1 MEQAVAFIAR
11 GKVWPIVLHGDHP
24 TAQLAASELQGY
36 LQRISDRAPDIMPTP
51 PADGA
56 PHIALQYAAGA
67 GDGFVR
73 QVAEDGIRLIGRS
86 PRGLLFGVYDLLEEL
101 GCRWYYPGAM
111 GERIPRHLT
120 VMLPAGIKDEVP
132 RLAGRGLILGHE
144 LYLAEVADWI
154 AWAARNR
161 LNYVFFH
168 PFPPPSWGGQYE
180 KAYQRVRR
188 EAAEAL
194 RLRSMTL
201 EYGGHLL
208 STLLPRWLFR
218 RHREAFRFAGSRRTA
233 DYNLCPANPFAIA
246 TIRQQAARFFE
257 AHPEVDVFHI
267 WPDDIAG
274 GGWCACP
281 TCADLSASDQ
291 ALLIINEIADVLHEL
306 RPDALISFLAYH
318 DTRFA
323 PKVVKPRRNVALL
336 YAPRERCYAHTL
348 NDRACSLNLVD
359 YEPSLRQQVAWFA
372 DSGWPEHQVFEYY
385 LDGILFK
392 SMAPPLANLL
402 PADLHVYADAG
413 CQHVGT
419 IITADRPWLTPPVNA
434 FLFAQLAWHPRPQEE
449 LLEDF
454 VANYYGGPVETLLAY
469 QQQLEIA
476 FHLLLDLSPEEVQ
489 PEESS
494 QSALPKDVLDFMEAP
509 LEARRARLA
518 ALQQAR
524 QHLENAAAHLAAA
537 MRPGAGTKPP
547 GRVTRGEVLNRE
559 LDSLQLMCLQ
569 FDFLYYR
576 QLAYCLAGERAGR
589 REIAPAVRQAEASLR
604 AILAWGDAKIAD
616 RRWRQQFRLAHRPW
630 QQHVQQ
636 LRRTALAWWRRG

>member
-1 MEQAVAFIAR
+1 M
-11 GKVWPIVLHGDHP
+11 VWPIVLYGDHP
-24 TAQLAASELQGY
+24 TAQFAASELQSY
-36 LQRISDRAPDIMPTP
+36 LQRISDRAPDILQIP

-56 PHIALQYAAGA
+56 PHIALQYEAGT

-73 QVAEDGIRLIGRS
+73 QAAEDGIRLIGRS

-101 GCRWYYPGAM
+101 GCRWYYPGAL

-120 VMLPAGIKDEVP
+120 IMLPAGVKDEIP

-144 LYLAEVADWI
+144 LYLAEAADWI

-168 PFPPPSWGGQYE
+168 PFPPRSWGGQYE
-180 KAYQRVRR
+180 KAYQRVRH

-194 RLRSMTL
+194 QLRSMTL

-208 STLLPRWLFR
+208 ADLLPRRLFR
-218 RHREAFRFAGSRRTA
+218 RHREAFRFDGRRRTA
-233 DYNLCPANPFAIA
+233 NHNLCVSSDFAVA
-246 TIRQQAARFFE
+246 TVRQQAARFFQ

-267 WPDDIAG
+267 WPDDVVG

-281 TCADLSASDQ
+281 DCADLSPSDQ
-291 ALLIINEIADVLHEL
+291 ALLILNEIADVLHEL

-318 DTRFA
+318 DTRLA
-323 PKVVKPRRNVALL
+323 PKAVKPRQNVVLL

-348 NDRACSLNLVD
+348 SDRACAVNCAD
-359 YEPSLRQQVAWFA
+359 YEPSLRQQIAWFA
-372 DSGWPEHQVFEYY
+372 GSGWPEHQVFEYY

-402 PADLHVYADAG
+402 PADLHIYADVG
-413 CQHVGT
+413 YQHVGT

-434 FLFAQLAWHPRPQEE
+434 FLFARLAWQPRAQEE

-454 VANYYGGPVETLLAY
+454 VANYYGGPVESLLAY

-476 FHLLLDLSPEEVQ
+476 FHLLLDLSPEEVG
-489 PEESS
+489 PRGESG
-494 QSALPKDVLDFMEAP
+494 QSALSKDVLDFIEAP
-509 LEARRARLA
+509 LEARRAKLA

-524 QHLENAAAHLAAA
+524 QHLESAAAYLATA
-537 MRPGAGTKPP
+537 MRPGAGVKPP

-559 LDSLQLMCLQ
+559 LDSLQLTRLQ

-576 QLAYCLAGERAGR
+576 QLAYCLAGERASR
-589 REIAPAVRQAEASLR
+589 REIASAVRQAEASLR
-604 AILAWGDAKIAD
+604 AILAWGDAKITD
-616 RRWRQQFRLAHRPW
+616 RCWRKQFRLAHRAW
-630 QQHVQQ
+630 QQHVQY